1 MTVYEELCTAR
12 DEAERAVAEYARR
25 VCNAPYME
33 YSPGSSIEGSIKGSK
48 CMIEVFSRRAAAL
61 SAAIAS
67 LPVEVAESEV

>member
-12 DEAERAVAEYARR
+12 DEAERAVAEYARK
-25 VCNAPYME
+25 VHNAPYME
-33 YSPGSSIEGSIKGSK
+33 YSPGSSIEGSVKIYEG
-48 CMIEVFSRRAAAL
+48 MIEVFSRRAAAL